1 MQSASIVEAMP
12 INSSSVIRSGID
24 GGTAPGLL
32 FDSNVWIKEV
42 GLMSKRASTLR
53 LYMHEC
59 AGRLFLPEVVTVET
73 ERYLTE
79 RIRDSVE
86 QAKKTHRQLLPLFG
100 EYWEWNLPDDDTI
113 AHRAAELARGVNLP
127 VNYLALQGDTTLRA
141 ARRYI
146 SRRAPAHHRK
156 KCGFKDCLLWEEV
169 LNILDT
175 NDLSFVTDDNDFYAS
190 PRCQEL
196 HPMLKAEVATKQGS
210 LTILRDLETLLR
222 PFRKE
227 YDVPLNVVIAFVEPR
242 AIPIKRAA
250 ESIGFEPSSEPVVSC
265 QVFATST
272 PGTVEVWFVS
282 VQPFHDTSEQ
292 ARTTEGLRI
301 DGRGLYDSRRRSCSK
316 QVPSGCLV
324 SSLGWVLT
332 SNSRSSH

>member
-86 QAKKTHRQLLPLFG
+86 QAKKAHRQLLPLFG

-113 AHRAAELARGVNLP
+113 AHR
-127 VNYLALQGDTTLRA
+127 
-141 ARRYI
+141 
-146 SRRAPAHHRK
+146 
-156 KCGFKDCLLWEEV
+156 
-169 LNILDT
+169 
-175 NDLSFVTDDNDFYAS
+175 
-190 PRCQEL
+190 
-196 HPMLKAEVATKQGS
+196 
-210 LTILRDLETLLR
+210 
-222 PFRKE
+222 
-227 YDVPLNVVIAFVEPR
+227 
-242 AIPIKRAA
+242 
-250 ESIGFEPSSEPVVSC
+250 
-265 QVFATST
+265 
-272 PGTVEVWFVS
+272 
-282 VQPFHDTSEQ
+282 
-292 ARTTEGLRI
+292 
-301 DGRGLYDSRRRSCSK
+301 GRVGAGG
-316 QVPSGCLV
+316 QPSGEL
-324 SSLGWVLT
+324 LGT
-332 SNSRSSH
+332 SG